1 MTEGKNAYEWMKR
14 LGAHD
19 AGAGAATT
27 KSGCEALTI
36 GTHRS
41 HRVACLAS
49 TPTRLEKFQHR
60 AHLAPEARAT
70 PTETVPA
77 PGTSTMDLKSHPA
90 VAASLDVTTST

>member
-49 TPTRLEKFQHR
+49 SADEVGK
-60 AHLAPEARAT
+60 
-70 PTETVPA
+70 VPA
-77 PGTSTMDLKSHPA
+77 SSALGSGGARDADGDGAGAGDVDDGFK
-90 VAASLDVTTST
+90 VASRGGGVA